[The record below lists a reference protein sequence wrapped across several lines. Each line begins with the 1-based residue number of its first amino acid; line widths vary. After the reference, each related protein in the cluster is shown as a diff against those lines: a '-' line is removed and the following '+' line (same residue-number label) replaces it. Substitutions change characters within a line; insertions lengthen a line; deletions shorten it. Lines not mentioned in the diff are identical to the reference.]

1 MKYLFDRECEKI
13 KWSKYERRNFVI
25 FFLRFLNLKKWFM
38 SKYWSMF
45 MEKDVREKGV
55 KFVCKGLYCYDF
67 RIFCRK
73 SRLKV

>member
-1 MKYLFDRECEKI
+1 
-13 KWSKYERRNFVI
+13 
-25 FFLRFLNLKKWFM
+25 M

-45 MEKDVREKGV
+45 MEKNVREKGV